1 MTRHV
6 SSPARVLAGMA
17 GLILLGAGPI
27 RAQKIS
33 LAPTIGIYAPT
44 TELVHSL
51 VNGGDTIA
59 FKQQVGLAL
68 GGRLGLWFGNR
79 FGITVTGSFVPSK
92 LQATVTQA
100 GVSTEDQNK
109 SDLWFGTG
117 RVNLWLLPPTGF
129 LSLGVNGGVG
139 VVGRGKTT
147 IDDPNNPGSTI
158 TDPSR
163 SDLGGVVGAT
173 VGIRLGGLGVFVSAD
188 DYIYHPSVFE
198 QLGAKP
204 KTQNDIQISF
214 GLGIPLG
221 GKM

>member
-1 MTRHV
+1 MI
-6 SSPARVLAGMA
+6 AGMV
-17 GLILLGAGPI
+17 GLISLGAGPAT
-27 RAQKIS
+27 AQTVS

-44 TELVHSL
+44 TDLVNSL

-68 GGRLGLWFGNR
+68 GGRLGLWFGKR
-79 FGITVTGSFVPSK
+79 LGISATGSFVPSK
-92 LQATVTQA
+92 LQATVTEA
-100 GVSTEDQNK
+100 GVSNKNQNN

-117 RVNLWLLPPTGF
+117 RINFWLLPPTGL
-129 LSLGVNGGVG
+129 LSLGINGGVG
-139 VVGRGKTT
+139 LVGRGKTT
-147 IDDPNNPGSTI
+147 IDDPGNPGMTI

-163 SDLGGVVGAT
+163 TDIGGVAGAML
-173 VGIRLGGLGVFVSAD
+173 GIRLGGFGVFVSAD
-188 DYIYHPSVFE
+188 DYIYNPAVFE
-198 QLGAKP
+198 QLGAKS